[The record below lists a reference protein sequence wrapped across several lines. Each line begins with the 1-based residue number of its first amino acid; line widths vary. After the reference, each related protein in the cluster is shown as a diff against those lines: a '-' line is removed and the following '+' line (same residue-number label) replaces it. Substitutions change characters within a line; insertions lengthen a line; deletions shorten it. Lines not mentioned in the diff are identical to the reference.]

1 MLRFDLDAWMN
12 GTADVSAGLQSQKQ
26 ANVRILQQSVK
37 YYMSAG
43 VIMGTE
49 EKLGIIKKIINGRIQ
64 REIDGGERSI
74 LLIQDR
80 HLLKRQRR
88 DG

>member
-49 EKLGIIKKIINGRIQ
+49 GKLGIIKG
-64 REIDGGERSI
+64 
-74 LLIQDR
+74 LT
-80 HLLKRQRR
+80 H
-88 DG
+88 

>member
-1 MLRFDLDAWMN
+1 MLRFAVDAWMN